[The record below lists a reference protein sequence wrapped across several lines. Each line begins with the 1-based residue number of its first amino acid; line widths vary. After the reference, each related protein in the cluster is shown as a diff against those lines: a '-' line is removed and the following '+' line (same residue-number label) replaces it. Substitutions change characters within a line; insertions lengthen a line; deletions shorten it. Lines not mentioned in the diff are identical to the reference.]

1 MRRCSLNS
9 KHALNGLFAEDG
21 VAQATGDVRELLV
34 ISPLD
39 FPLVTLVVIVMA
51 RRRSILKSLRVVDL
65 LRLREPGS
73 GGLSPSVV
81 EFKVDVVKVAENI
94 LSFPVGLLV
103 VLRLDVALSLQVL
116 RANLCD
122 VQIDHV
128 AVVTVDLH
136 QLVLVIAVHIDVV
149 AGADVLV
156 GQDHLWHAIL
166 VARGLHVSDLHVTV
180 FLALI
185 HAVEEVLLGHDLLVG
200 ALCKLFS
207 IDLVLELNEA
217 NLFLDNLVDPLANR
231 CEVR

>member
-9 KHALNGLFAEDG
+9 KHALDGLFSENG
-21 VAQATGDVRELLV
+21 VAQSTGDVRELLV

-51 RRRSILKSLRVVDL
+51 CGRSILKSLSVVDL
-65 LRLREPGS
+65 LCLREPGS
-73 GGLSPSVV
+73 SGLSPSVV
-81 EFKVDVVKVAENI
+81 EFKVDVVKMAETI
-94 LSFPVGLLV
+94 LGFTVGLLV
-103 VLRLDVALSLQVL
+103 VLRVDVALLLQVF

-128 AVVTVDLH
+128 AVVTIDLH

-149 AGADVLV
+149 LCADVFV
-156 GQDHLWHAIL
+156 GQDHAGVAIL
-166 VARGLHVSDLHVTV
+166 VARGLHVANLHVTV
-180 FLALI
+180 FLTLV
-185 HAVEEVLLGHDLLVG
+185 HAVEEVLLGNNLLVG
-200 ALCKLFS
+200 ALCKLFA

-231 CEVR
+231 CKVC

>member
-1 MRRCSLNS
+1 M
-9 KHALNGLFAEDG
+9 
-21 VAQATGDVRELLV
+21 RELL
-34 ISPLD
+34 IIAPFNLP
-39 FPLVTLVVIVMA
+39 FVTLVVIIVTGS
-51 RRRSILKSLRVVDL
+51 RPVFKSLFVVDL
-65 LRLREPGS
+65 LGLGEPGA

-94 LSFPVGLLV
+94 LGFPVGLLV
-103 VLRLDVALSLQVL
+103 VLRLDVALLLQVL

-200 ALCKLFS
+200 ALCKLFA